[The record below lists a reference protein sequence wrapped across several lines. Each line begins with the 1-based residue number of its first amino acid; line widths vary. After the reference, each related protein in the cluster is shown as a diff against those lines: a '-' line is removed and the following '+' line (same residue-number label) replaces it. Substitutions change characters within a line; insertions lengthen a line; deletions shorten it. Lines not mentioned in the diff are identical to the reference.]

1 MNGARKEKEPTAAEQ
16 DKKLKESVTAIKNS
30 MIEMSSIE
38 MQQKAQGIVDNQ
50 TPPLASL
57 DSMSSN
63 SMISMA
69 SVDPASIALA
79 VASSSHCDLINNKR
93 PASAPDLSR
102 RARPRM
108 SPDSKGETKETDNFI
123 KPPALSIAVKPE
135 LKPLP
140 PKSAAPVTP
149 SGQKTK
155 TSGKGSSGKAIGQA
169 KRWQLKYRDLL
180 NFRSLHGTCSVPSV
194 YPEDPQLASWVYR
207 QRTQYRY
214 KKEGRK
220 SNMSEERIKL
230 LNSVNFEWCY
240 SEMNKQIPP
249 PLGAQLGQP
258 QRLSHLV
265 PPQVPSHLQVTS
277 HHVPLQGLPLQGMP
291 QQGMPQ
297 QGVPQ
302 QGMPQ
307 QGAPQQAAPQ
317 QVPPHQVPN
326 QQVLSHQVPSHQAP
340 PHQVPSHQVP
350 PQQVPPHHQ
359 VPPQQVPSHQG
370 P

>member
-1 MNGARKEKEPTAAEQ
+1 VSGDRCASALIVISVIYPFTPHIFIRPVSSIVSMSSFQNMRPNNDPQQQAQQLDLSSLTRFIESSVPTRSPNGPTMNGAVNGIQQGGNLNFDKGARKEMGPTAAEQ

-30 MIEMSSIE
+30 MIKMNSIE
-38 MQQKAQGIVDNQ
+38 MQQKAHDNP
-50 TPPLASL
+50 TPALASL

-63 SMISMA
+63 SMVSMA

-93 PASAPDLSR
+93 PAPAPDLSR

-108 SPDSKGETKETDNFI
+108 SPDSKGETKEIDNFI
-123 KPPALSIAVKPE
+123 KPALAITIKPE

-169 KRWQLKYRDLL
+169 ERWQLKYRDLL

-214 KKEGRK
+214 KKRDASLICPK
-220 SNMSEERIKL
+220 NVSN
-230 LNSVNFEWCY
+230 Y
-240 SEMNKQIPP
+240 
-249 PLGAQLGQP
+249 
-258 QRLSHLV
+258 
-265 PPQVPSHLQVTS
+265 
-277 HHVPLQGLPLQGMP
+277 
-291 QQGMPQ
+291 
-297 QGVPQ
+297 
-302 QGMPQ
+302 
-307 QGAPQQAAPQ
+307 
-317 QVPPHQVPN
+317 
-326 QQVLSHQVPSHQAP
+326 
-340 PHQVPSHQVP
+340 
-350 PQQVPPHHQ
+350 
-359 VPPQQVPSHQG
+359 
-370 P
+370 